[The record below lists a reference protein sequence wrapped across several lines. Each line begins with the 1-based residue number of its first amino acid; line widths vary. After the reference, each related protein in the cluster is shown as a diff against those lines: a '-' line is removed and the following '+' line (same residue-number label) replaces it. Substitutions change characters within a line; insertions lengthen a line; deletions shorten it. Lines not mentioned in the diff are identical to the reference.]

1 MTQDKEAALKKWNCL
16 AAAAACLLAL
26 FGCAKPVDGPGMV
39 NDRPW
44 QEFTLS
50 RSDSWAQYNFWFT
63 VQDTDTGYLLTG
75 QCRDE
80 VGNEYSLETGAP
92 LSEGDGQYLRALW
105 LGELPDA
112 AAQEDDLLLLDAP
125 TVRLFLT
132 MIDGTQ
138 QEKCLSDDIS
148 IEMYHRFLPYLKG

>member
-1 MTQDKEAALKKWNCL
+1 MKKWSAL
-16 AAAAACLLAL
+16 AAVAACLLTL
-26 FGCAKPVDGPGMV
+26 VGCTKPLDGPGMV

-44 QEFTLS
+44 REFTLT
-50 RSDSWAQYNFWFT
+50 RSDSFAQYNFWFT
-63 VQDTDTGYLLTG
+63 VQVTETGYLLTG

-80 VGNEYSLETGAP
+80 DGNEYVQESGVP

-112 AAQEDDLLLLDAP
+112 AAQEDDDDLILLDAP

-132 MIDGTQ
+132 GLDGTQ

-148 IEMYHRFLPYLKG
+148 IEIYHRFLPYLKG

>member
-1 MTQDKEAALKKWNCL
+1 MKKWSGL
-16 AAAAACLLAL
+16 AAVAACLLTL
-26 FGCAKPVDGPGMV
+26 VGCTKPLDGPGMV

-44 QEFTLS
+44 REFTLT
-50 RSDSWAQYNFWFT
+50 RSDSFAQYNFWFT
-63 VQDTDTGYLLTG
+63 VQVTETGYLLTG

-80 VGNEYSLETGAP
+80 DGNEYVQESGVP

-112 AAQEDDLLLLDAP
+112 AAQEDDDDLILLDAP

-132 MIDGTQ
+132 GLDGTQ

-148 IEMYHRFLPYLKG
+148 IEIYHRFLPYLKG

>member
-1 MTQDKEAALKKWNCL
+1 MKKRRGL
-16 AAAAACLLAL
+16 AAVAACLLTL
-26 FGCAKPVDGPGMV
+26 VGCTKPLDGPGMV

-44 QEFTLS
+44 REFTLT
-50 RSDSWAQYNFWFT
+50 RSDSFAQYNFWFT
-63 VQDTDTGYLLTG
+63 VQVTETGYLLTG

-80 VGNEYSLETGAP
+80 DGNEYVQESGVP

-105 LGELPDA
+105 LAELPDA
-112 AAQEDDLLLLDAP
+112 AAQEEDDDLILLDAP

-132 MIDGTQ
+132 GLDGTQ

-148 IEMYHRFLPYLKG
+148 IEIYHRFLPYLKG

>member
-1 MTQDKEAALKKWNCL
+1 MKKWNRL
-16 AAAAACLLAL
+16 AAVAACLLTIV
-26 FGCAKPVDGPGMV
+26 GCTKPLDGPGMV

-44 QEFTLS
+44 REFTLT
-50 RSDSWAQYNFWFT
+50 RSDSFAQYNFWFT
-63 VQDTDTGYLLTG
+63 VHVTDSGYLLTG

-80 VGNEYSLETGAP
+80 GGNEYVQESGVP
-92 LSEGDGQYLRALW
+92 LSEGDAQYLRALW

-112 AAQEDDLLLLDAP
+112 VAEDDDLILLDAP

-148 IEMYHRFLPYLKG
+148 IEIYHRFLPYLKG

>member
-1 MTQDKEAALKKWNCL
+1 MKKWSGL
-16 AAAAACLLAL
+16 AAVAACLLTL
-26 FGCAKPVDGPGMV
+26 VGCTKPLDGPGMV

-44 QEFTLS
+44 REFTLT
-50 RSDSWAQYNFWFT
+50 RSDSFAQYNFWFT
-63 VQDTDTGYLLTG
+63 VQVTETGYLLTG

-80 VGNEYSLETGAP
+80 DGNEYVQESGVP

-112 AAQEDDLLLLDAP
+112 AAQEDDDLILLDAP
-125 TVRLFLT
+125 IVRLFLT
-132 MIDGTQ
+132 GLDGTQ

-148 IEMYHRFLPYLKG
+148 IEIYHRFLPYLKG

>member
-1 MTQDKEAALKKWNCL
+1 MKKWKGL
-16 AAAAACLLAL
+16 AAAAVSVLTL
-26 FGCAKPVDGPGMV
+26 FGCTKPLDGPGMV

-44 QEFTLS
+44 REFTLT
-50 RSDSWAQYNFWFT
+50 RSDSFAQYNFWFT
-63 VQDTDTGYLLTG
+63 VQVTETGYLLTG

-80 VGNEYSLETGAP
+80 DGNEYVQESGVT

-112 AAQEDDLLLLDAP
+112 VAEDDDLILLDAP
-125 TVRLFLT
+125 TIRLFLT

-148 IEMYHRFLPYLKG
+148 IEIYHRFLPYLKG

>member
-1 MTQDKEAALKKWNCL
+1 MKKWNGL
-16 AAAAACLLAL
+16 AAVAACLLTL
-26 FGCAKPVDGPGMV
+26 VGCTKPLDGPGMV

-44 QEFTLS
+44 REFTLT
-50 RSDSWAQYNFWFT
+50 RSDSFAQYNFWFT
-63 VQDTDTGYLLTG
+63 VQVTETGYLLTG

-80 VGNEYSLETGAP
+80 DGKEYVQESGVP

-112 AAQEDDLLLLDAP
+112 AAQEEDDLILLDAP
-125 TVRLFLT
+125 IVRLFLT
-132 MIDGTQ
+132 GLDGTQ

-148 IEMYHRFLPYLKG
+148 IEIYHRFLPYLKG

>member
-1 MTQDKEAALKKWNCL
+1 MKKWNGL
-16 AAAAACLLAL
+16 AAAAACLLTL
-26 FGCAKPVDGPGMV
+26 VGCTKPLDGPGMV

-44 QEFTLS
+44 REFTLT
-50 RSDSWAQYNFWFT
+50 RSDSFAQYNFWFT
-63 VQDTDTGYLLTG
+63 VQVTETGYLLTG

-80 VGNEYSLETGAP
+80 DGNEYVQESGVP
-92 LSEGDGQYLRALW
+92 LSEGDGQYLRALC

-112 AAQEDDLLLLDAP
+112 ALDEDDLILLDAP

-148 IEMYHRFLPYLKG
+148 IEIYHRFLPYLKG

>member
-1 MTQDKEAALKKWNCL
+1 MKKWNSLVAALSCL
-16 AAAAACLLAL
+16 ITL

-44 QEFTLS
+44 REFTLT
-50 RSDSWAQYNFWFT
+50 RSDSFAQYNFWFT
-63 VQDTDTGYLLTG
+63 VQVTETGYLLTG

-80 VGNEYSLETGAP
+80 DGNEYVQESGVP

-112 AAQEDDLLLLDAP
+112 AAQEEDDLILLDAP
-125 TVRLFLT
+125 IVRLFLT
-132 MIDGTQ
+132 GLDGTQ

>member
-1 MTQDKEAALKKWNCL
+1 MKKWNGL
-16 AAAAACLLAL
+16 AAVAACLLTL
-26 FGCAKPVDGPGMV
+26 VGCTKPLDGPGMV

-44 QEFTLS
+44 REFTLT
-50 RSDSWAQYNFWFT
+50 RSDSFAQYNFWFT
-63 VQDTDTGYLLTG
+63 VQVTETGYLLTG

-80 VGNEYSLETGAP
+80 DGNEYVQESGVP

-112 AAQEDDLLLLDAP
+112 AAQEEDDLILLDAP
-125 TVRLFLT
+125 IVRLFLT
-132 MIDGTQ
+132 GLDGTQ

-148 IEMYHRFLPYLKG
+148 IEIYHRFLPYLKG

>member
-1 MTQDKEAALKKWNCL
+1 MKKRRGL
-16 AAAAACLLAL
+16 AAVAACLLTL
-26 FGCAKPVDGPGMV
+26 VGCTKPLDGPGMV

-44 QEFTLS
+44 REFTLT
-50 RSDSWAQYNFWFT
+50 RSDSFAQYNFWFT
-63 VQDTDTGYLLTG
+63 VQVTETGYLLTG

-80 VGNEYSLETGAP
+80 DGNEYVQESGVP

-112 AAQEDDLLLLDAP
+112 AAQEDDDLILLDAP

-132 MIDGTQ
+132 GLDGTQ

-148 IEMYHRFLPYLKG
+148 IEIYHRFLPYLKG

>member
-1 MTQDKEAALKKWNCL
+1 MKKWNGL
-16 AAAAACLLAL
+16 AAVAACLLTL
-26 FGCAKPVDGPGMV
+26 VGCIKPLDGPGMV

-44 QEFTLS
+44 REFTLT
-50 RSDSWAQYNFWFT
+50 RSDSFAQYNFWFT
-63 VQDTDTGYLLTG
+63 VQVTETGYLLTG

-80 VGNEYSLETGAP
+80 DGNEYVQESGVP
-92 LSEGDGQYLRALW
+92 LSEGDVQYLRALW

-112 AAQEDDLLLLDAP
+112 AAQEDDDLILLDAP

-132 MIDGTQ
+132 GLDGTQ

-148 IEMYHRFLPYLKG
+148 NELYHRFLPYLKG

>member
-1 MTQDKEAALKKWNCL
+1 MKKWNGL
-16 AAAAACLLAL
+16 AAVAACLLTL
-26 FGCAKPVDGPGMV
+26 VGCTKPLDGPGMV

-44 QEFTLS
+44 REFTLT
-50 RSDSWAQYNFWFT
+50 RSDSFAQYNFWFT
-63 VQDTDTGYLLTG
+63 VQVTETGYLLTG

-80 VGNEYSLETGAP
+80 DGNEYVQESGVP

-112 AAQEDDLLLLDAP
+112 AAQEDDDDLILLDAP
-125 TVRLFLT
+125 IVRLFLI

-148 IEMYHRFLPYLKG
+148 IEIYHRFLPYLKG

>member
-1 MTQDKEAALKKWNCL
+1 MKKWNCL
-16 AAAAACLLAL
+16 AAAAACVLAL
-26 FGCAKPVDGPGMV
+26 FGCTKPLDGPGMV

-44 QEFTLS
+44 REFTLS
-50 RSDSWAQYNFWFT
+50 RSDSYAQYNFWFT

-92 LSEGDGQYLRALW
+92 LSEGDGQYLRDLW
-105 LGELPDA
+105 LGDLPDV
-112 AAQEDDLLLLDAP
+112 QPDGDEDLRLLDAP
-125 TVRLFLT
+125 DIRLVLT
-132 MIDGTQ
+132 WRDGTQ

-148 IEMYHRFLPYLKG
+148 MEIYHRLLPYLKG

>member
-1 MTQDKEAALKKWNCL
+1 MKKWNRL
-16 AAAAACLLAL
+16 AVVAASLLTL
-26 FGCAKPVDGPGMV
+26 VGCTKPLDGPGMV

-44 QEFTLS
+44 REFTLT
-50 RSDSWAQYNFWFT
+50 RSDSFAQYNFWFT
-63 VQDTDTGYLLTG
+63 VQVTDSGYLLTG

-80 VGNEYSLETGAP
+80 GGNEYVQESGVP

-112 AAQEDDLLLLDAP
+112 ALDEDDLILLDAP

-138 QEKCLSDDIS
+138 QEKYLSDDIS
-148 IEMYHRFLPYLKG
+148 IEIYHLFLPYLKG

>member
-1 MTQDKEAALKKWNCL
+1 MKKWSGL
-16 AAAAACLLAL
+16 AAVAACLMTLV
-26 FGCAKPVDGPGMV
+26 GCTKPLDGPGMV

-44 QEFTLS
+44 REFTLT
-50 RSDSWAQYNFWFT
+50 RSDSFAQYNFWFT
-63 VQDTDTGYLLTG
+63 VQVTDTGYLLTG

-80 VGNEYSLETGAP
+80 DGNEYVQESGVP
-92 LSEGDGQYLRALW
+92 LSEGDGQYLRELW

-112 AAQEDDLLLLDAP
+112 AVEDDDLILMDAP

-148 IEMYHRFLPYLKG
+148 IEIYHRFLPYLKG

>member
-1 MTQDKEAALKKWNCL
+1 MKKWSAL
-16 AAAAACLLAL
+16 AAVAACLLTL
-26 FGCAKPVDGPGMV
+26 VGCTKPVDGPGMV

-44 QEFTLS
+44 REFTLT
-50 RSDSWAQYNFWFT
+50 RSDSFAQYNFWFT
-63 VQDTDTGYLLTG
+63 VQVTETGYLLTG

-80 VGNEYSLETGAP
+80 DGNEYAQESGVP

-112 AAQEDDLLLLDAP
+112 AAQDEDDLILLDAP
-125 TVRLFLT
+125 IVRLFLT
-132 MIDGTQ
+132 GLDGTQ

>member
-1 MTQDKEAALKKWNCL
+1 MKKRRGL
-16 AAAAACLLAL
+16 AAVAACLLTL
-26 FGCAKPVDGPGMV
+26 VGCTKPLDGPGMV

-44 QEFTLS
+44 REFTLT
-50 RSDSWAQYNFWFT
+50 RSDSFAQYNFWFT
-63 VQDTDTGYLLTG
+63 VQVTETGYLLTG

-80 VGNEYSLETGAP
+80 DGNEYVQESGVP

-112 AAQEDDLLLLDAP
+112 AAQEDDDLILLDAP

-132 MIDGTQ
+132 GLDGTQ
-138 QEKCLSDDIS
+138 QEKCLSDDTS
-148 IEMYHRFLPYLKG
+148 IEIYHRFLPYLKG

>member
-1 MTQDKEAALKKWNCL
+1 MKKWSAL
-16 AAAAACLLAL
+16 AAVAACLLTL
-26 FGCAKPVDGPGMV
+26 VGCTKPLDGPGMV

-44 QEFTLS
+44 REFTLT
-50 RSDSWAQYNFWFT
+50 RSDSFAQYNFWFT
-63 VQDTDTGYLLTG
+63 VQVTETGYLLTG
-75 QCRDE
+75 RCRDE
-80 VGNEYSLETGAP
+80 DGNEYVQESGVP

-112 AAQEDDLLLLDAP
+112 AAQEEDDLILLDAP

-132 MIDGTQ
+132 GLDGTQ

-148 IEMYHRFLPYLKG
+148 IEIYHRFLPYLKG

>member
-1 MTQDKEAALKKWNCL
+1 MKKWSGL
-16 AAAAACLLAL
+16 AAVAACLLTL
-26 FGCAKPVDGPGMV
+26 FGCTKPLDGPGMV

-44 QEFTLS
+44 WEFTLT
-50 RSDSWAQYNFWFT
+50 RSDSFAQYNFWFT
-63 VQDTDTGYLLTG
+63 VQVTDTGYLLTG

-80 VGNEYSLETGAP
+80 DGNEYIQESGVP
-92 LSEGDGQYLRALW
+92 LSEGDGQYLRELW

-112 AAQEDDLLLLDAP
+112 AVEDDDLILLDAP

-148 IEMYHRFLPYLKG
+148 IEIYHRFLPYLKG